1 MEEKFVSRAGIAP
14 TVTNEELHDES
25 EDDMFDNSHGNDDG
39 NYSTHDPF
47 EIDDSSESDGEDTLG
62 AFKTPAKRTT
72 SRAAKK
78 STAKKTKKKPSTKG
92 KNNKGTTES
101 DGFEAAMTKLVHD
114 TIRRNKRKEA
124 GGAGI
129 ADLAEQFNRTSAAL
143 GSKIKA
149 AHVYPK
155 FAMFLTNEE
164 KEELDLY
171 KIAEGDNL

>member
-1 MEEKFVSRAGIAP
+1 M
-14 TVTNEELHDES
+14 TNEDLYDDS
-25 EDDMFDNSHGNDDG
+25 EDDMFDNYHGNDNGSDDG
-39 NYSTHDPF
+39 NYSAHEPF
-47 EIDDSSESDGEDTLG
+47 DFNDSSESDGEDTLG

-78 STAKKTKKKPSTKG
+78 SNAKKKKPSTKG

-124 GGAGI
+124 GGGGI

-155 FAMFLTNEE
+155 FAMFLTKEE
-164 KEELDLY
+164 KEELDDY
-171 KIAEGDNL
+171 KIAEGDSI